1 MGHMLVRVFVSGTGA
16 GVQFDKK
23 KWGGGGGTPLGNR
36 QVLWI
41 RKKRNADVWVTLV
54 VTTQERYLCQM

>member
-23 KWGGGGGTPLGNR
+23 KLGGGGVHHLETDKFSGSA
-36 QVLWI
+36 
-41 RKKRNADVWVTLV
+41 KKRNADVWVTLV